1 VIPVLLG
8 VVLSISAIVD
18 GTQAPPPGG
27 DTFARANEARRK
39 HDYVAAARLYEE
51 ALRQDPGN
59 GKVAL
64 ALAETLL
71 DMGQGAA
78 AESLLVRLVASLPER
93 PEPRRA
99 LAMAYLQNGKNSEA
113 LGEARQAV
121 LLDPGNLEGHFCL
134 GSALAAGGQLEQSV
148 PELERSIQGSPP
160 DVRALHRLA
169 IVYAALDDPK
179 ASETFRRVLTLEPG
193 NLGARLNWATY
204 LWQIRDFEHGDT
216 QMERVLRAAPS
227 NTNLRKKYASSLVEQ
242 ARYSQAAKQW
252 EIVWKSGSRD
262 YDTAC
267 SYAAALGASGRVD
280 DAVRILRTAVQIDSQ
295 KLLAHHTLGRLLLV
309 QQKPADAAAEL
320 ELCARLQPGSA
331 GIALE
336 LGRAYEAMEKLEKA
350 EAAYREALRL
360 DPALTKANYALGTL
374 LARTGRREEAARYLA
389 IYQEA
394 FQKEQQAALAGGS
407 RHAEVNL
414 GWEELRHGRPEQ
426 ALERFDR
433 HPDNAEAL
441 RGAAQALIALHRDAE
456 AVRRLESAV
465 ALAPEDAALR
475 YELDRQYDRVRKQ

>member
-1 VIPVLLG
+1 C
-8 VVLSISAIVD
+8 
-18 GTQAPPPGG
+18 
-27 DTFARANEARRK
+27 
-39 HDYVAAARLYEE
+39 
-51 ALRQDPGN
+51 
-59 GKVAL
+59 
-64 ALAETLL
+64 
-71 DMGQGAA
+71 M
-78 AESLLVRLVASLPER
+78 
-93 PEPRRA
+93 
-99 LAMAYLQNGKNSEA
+99 
-113 LGEARQAV
+113 
-121 LLDPGNLEGHFCL
+121 
-134 GSALAAGGQLEQSV
+134 GSALAAAGQLEQAV
-148 PELERSIQGSPP
+148 PELEQSVKGSPP
-160 DVRALHRLA
+160 DLRALHRLA

-179 ASETFRRVLTLEPG
+179 TSETFQKLLTLDPR

-204 LWQIRDFEHGDT
+204 LWQIRDFERGNA

-227 NTNLRKKYASSLVEQ
+227 NLELRKKYAASLVEQ

-252 EIVWKSGSRD
+252 EVVWNGGSRD
-262 YDTAC
+262 YETAC

-280 DAVRILRTAVQIDSQ
+280 EAVRVLRAAVQIDSQ

-309 QQKPADAAAEL
+309 QQKPAEAAAEL
-320 ELCARLQPGSA
+320 EICARLQPGSA

-336 LGRAYEAMEKLEKA
+336 LGRAYEAQEKTEKA

-360 DPALTKANYALGTL
+360 DPALSKANYALGTL
-374 LARTGRREEAARYLA
+374 LARTGRREEASRYLA

-414 GWEELRHGRPEQ
+414 GWEELRHGRPAQ

-441 RGAAQALIALHRDAE
+441 RGAAEALIALHRDAE
-456 AVRRLESAV
+456 AIRRLESAV
-465 ALAPEDAALR
+465 ALAPEDASLR